1 MCRQA
6 GMAFLP
12 AGLLACRPTYLPSC
26 RSACLPACLP
36 PRCNNTRVL
45 LAYCSAYWPAF
56 LPTGLPAYL
65 PAYPPPDQPSGLPA
79 CLPSW
84 LSPRCHV
91 FPPLLILPACLPDH
105 LFLLFNDSFIFF
117 TLPTCRHADGRGHTF
132 SPLLDLPACLPAG
145 SPFSTLNISFSLP
158 SCLILPACLPDHIFA
173 F

>member
-6 GMAFLP
+6 GIACLPAFLP

-117 TLPTCRHADGRGHTF
+117 TLPTCRHAVMPMVVVTPSLLSWTF
-132 SPLLDLPACLPAG
+132 
-145 SPFSTLNISFSLP
+145 
-158 SCLILPACLPDHIFA
+158 LPACLPDRLFHH
-173 F
+173 